1 METLA
6 SVLLRKPAGL
16 LLLLPFR
23 NFEFDSLDLTQLNQ
37 VPCFRA
43 QSLFQAR
50 VERIDSALAETETNV
65 IISSSS

>member
-23 NFEFDSLDLTQLNQ
+23 NFEFDSLDLTQLIQ
-37 VPCFRA
+37 VPRFRA

-50 VERIDSALAETETNV
+50 VERIDSALTETETNV
-65 IISSSS
+65 IISSS